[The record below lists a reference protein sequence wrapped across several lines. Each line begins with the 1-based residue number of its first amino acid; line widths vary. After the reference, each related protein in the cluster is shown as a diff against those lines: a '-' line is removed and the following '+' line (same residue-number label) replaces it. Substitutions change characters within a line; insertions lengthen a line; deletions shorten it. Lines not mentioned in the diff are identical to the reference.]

1 MGKKEDYDP
10 KVPGQQLEE
19 IQDAQR
25 KYRQQRDF
33 DIPIEKSKQRDKQEL
48 KQLGDEAHEKF
59 RQSKANENQDEQ

>member
-1 MGKKEDYDP
+1 MGKKKDYDP